1 LRHRHGI
8 MELLTSVHLEKLI
21 KGCKKRDPECQKLLF
36 KAFYGRMLGVCL
48 RYCNRRED
56 AQDVVQEG
64 FIKLFDKIDLFNEKG
79 SFEGW
84 TTRIFVNMSLDFLRR
99 NKVQLVSIDSDG
111 SKIELRNE
119 EKISQNLFETVSQE
133 KLIEAI
139 QNLSPVY
146 RTVLN
151 LYVYEGYTHDEIA
164 KELGIS
170 TGTSKSNLSKAKVNL
185 RKILIKYIEAKHAS

>member
-1 LRHRHGI
+1 
-8 MELLTSVHLEKLI
+8 MNLLSSVHLQELI
-21 KGCKKRDPECQKLLF
+21 KGCKKRDPECQRLLF
-36 KAFYGRMLGVCL
+36 KAFYGRMMGVCL
-48 RYCNRRED
+48 RYSNRPED

-64 FIKLFDKIDLFNEKG
+64 FIKLFDKIDLYKETG

-84 TTRIFVNMSLDFLRR
+84 IKRLFVNMSLDNLRR
-99 NKVQLVSIDSDG
+99 NKMQLISIDDDSFRY
-111 SKIELRNE
+111 ELTQNE
-119 EKISQNLFETVSQE
+119 KLDKSLLERISQE

-164 KELGIS
+164 TELGIS

-185 RKILIKYIEAKHAS
+185 KKLLQKYVEAKHAS

>member
-1 LRHRHGI
+1 
-8 MELLTSVHLEKLI
+8 MELLSSVHLQELI
-21 KGCKKRDPECQKLLF
+21 RGCKKRDPECQKLLF
-36 KAFYGRMLGVCL
+36 KAFYGRMMGVCL
-48 RYCNRRED
+48 RYCNQRDE
-56 AQDVVQEG
+56 AQDLVQEG
-64 FIKLFDKIDLFNEKG
+64 FIKLFDKIDLYKESG

-84 TTRIFVNMSLDFLRR
+84 IKRMFVNMALDNLRK
-99 NKVQLVSIDSDG
+99 NKMQLISIDDEG
-111 SKIELRNE
+111 FRKEL
-119 EKISQNLFETVSQE
+119 SQNEKLDKSLIERISHE

-164 KELGIS
+164 TELGIS

-185 RKILIKYIEAKHAS
+185 KKLLLKYVEAKHAS